1 MSKVETSRRVL
12 RLFGSLPVP
21 SIPGVTRRNAFCV
34 AVHEESF
41 VSYMS
46 VRSCMAAVLAMSVA
60 GGSIL
65 AQSAARPEAKLKL
78 PELKY
83 ETYTLPNGLKVIT
96 HEDHRLPLVA
106 VDLWYHVGPLNER
119 PGRTGFAHLFE
130 HMMFEGSEHVGEKA
144 HIKYVQGAGA
154 TDVNGTT
161 DFDRTNYFETLPA
174 NQLELGLWLESDR
187 MGFLMEGLDRKLLQ
201 NQRDVVRN
209 ERRQG
214 EGRPYAAANEAVAH
228 LLYPKGHPYY
238 GDVIGSHADVEAARI
253 ADIRDFH
260 QQFYTPNNASIA
272 IAGDF
277 DPAKLKDLLT
287 KYFGPIPA
295 GPKVDPVTVTTP
307 PITAQKRA
315 TVTDTVQLPQVT
327 IAWLT
332 PAAYTPESYSMG
344 AAIYAL
350 GGGKASRLD
359 QALVY
364 KTQVAQSVYCYDRPS
379 KLNGSAQCVVT
390 AKPGVKLEDLEAT
403 VWSEIA
409 RLQTEGPTAGEVEA
423 AKAGSL
429 TEKISGLQRLGG
441 FGGVADTL
449 DEYNQ
454 YTGDPGF
461 LPKDI
466 AMSEAVSVASTRTAA
481 VKYLTRDAAV
491 VVYCV
496 PGKKVLDD
504 VPRSPDDT
512 DANVKITNPYTP
524 EFEQAQSWRKTP
536 PQAGPP
542 ITVHLPVPQTFTL
555 ANGLKVYVIEEKS
568 LPVLSASF
576 VTRAGNENNVSG
588 KEGLASLTALTM
600 GEATTTRD
608 LKTLADAQERIGISI
623 AVGAT
628 MDGASSGLTVLT
640 DHTHEAFDLFSDVL
654 EHPAF
659 KTDDLDRLRQRRLIG
674 IKQETDNVGSI
685 MSRVGP
691 KLLYGDLPYGASAT
705 GTSESVSGLTRE
717 DVTSFYASHY
727 GPADSAL
734 VLAGDVTVPEAK
746 KLAEQYFGSWA
757 GKASAPVALPPPPAP
772 QPTHIVIVDKPGAP
786 QTSLQAFGFGVPANS
801 PDLQTIQVM
810 NYVLGASFASRINM
824 NLREVHGYTY
834 GARSG
839 YQTYRL
845 GGGFTAG
852 GLVRT
857 DVTGPAATQLM
868 YEIKRFPTAPPTEA
882 ELNEAKIAS
891 IQSLPGRFET
901 TASITDSM
909 TSIFLYDRP
918 LDYYA
923 ALPAKYASIHSA
935 DVERVAKQYV
945 HPDQLIIVAAG
956 DRAKIEPGLKEAN
969 LGPVEVR
976 DINGKLVT
984 DDKK

>member
-1 MSKVETSRRVL
+1 MKV
-12 RLFGSLPVP
+12 FGKSL
-21 SIPGVTRRNAFCV
+21 
-34 AVHEESF
+34 
-41 VSYMS
+41 
-46 VRSCMAAVLAMSVA
+46 AAVAALVIGLTAA
-60 GGSIL
+60 IPAT
-65 AQSAARPEAKLKL
+65 AQDGKLKL
-78 PELKY
+78 PEIKY

-187 MGFLMEGLDRKLLQ
+187 MGFLMEGLNRELLT

-214 EGRPYAAANEAVAH
+214 EGRPYAAAGEAVAH
-228 LLYPKGHPYY
+228 LLYPAGHPYY
-238 GDVIGSHADVEAARI
+238 GDVIGSHADIEAARI

-277 DPAKLKDLLT
+277 DPKQLKEMLT

-295 GPKVDPVTVTTP
+295 GPKVDPVTTVTP
-307 PITAQKRA
+307 PITSQKRE
-315 TVTDTVQLPQVT
+315 TVTDTVRLPQVT

-332 PAAYTPESYSMG
+332 PPAYSPGSYDVSAAMF
-344 AAIYAL
+344 AL
-350 GGGKASRLD
+350 GGAKASRLD

-364 KTQVAQSVYCYDRPS
+364 KTQVAQRVSCYNRPN
-379 KLNGSAQCVVT
+379 KLNGSAECTVV

-409 RLQTEGPTAGEVEA
+409 KLQTDGPTTEEVEA
-423 AKAGSL
+423 AKAGEL
-429 TEKISGLQRLGG
+429 TRKITGLQRLGG

-454 YTGDPGF
+454 YTGDPGY
-461 LPKDI
+461 LPKDL
-466 AMSEAVSVASTRTAA
+466 AAQAAVSVASAKAAA
-481 VKYLTRDAAV
+481 VKYLTKDSAV

-496 PGKKVLDD
+496 PGKKVLND
-504 VPRSPDDT
+504 VPRSPADT
-512 DANVKITNPYTP
+512 DANVKITNPYTD
-524 EFEQAQSWRKTP
+524 EFEKSQEWRKTVP
-536 PQAGPP
+536 KAGPP
-542 ITVHLPVPQTFTL
+542 VTVHLPVPETFTL
-555 ANGLKVYVIEEKS
+555 ANGLKVYVVEEKA
-568 LPVLSASF
+568 LPVLSAAL
-576 VTRAGNENNVSG
+576 VTRAGSENNPAD
-588 KEGLASLTALTM
+588 KAGLASLTAQVM
-600 GEATTTRD
+600 GEETTTRD
-608 LKTLADAQERIGISI
+608 LKQLADAQERIGVRIGVMASMD
-623 AVGAT
+623 AT
-628 MDGASSGLTVLT
+628 GSSMTVLT
-640 DHTHEAFDLFSDVL
+640 NHTHEGMDLFADVI

-659 KTDDLDRLRQRRLIG
+659 KTEDLERLRRQRLVG
-674 IKQETDNVGSI
+674 IQQETDSVAS
-685 MSRVGP
+685 MAQRVGP
-691 KLLYGDLPYGASAT
+691 KLVYADQPYGVSQT
-705 GTSESVSGLTRE
+705 GTTESVTALTRE
-717 DVTSFYASHY
+717 DVTGFYAAHY

-734 VLAGDVTVPEAK
+734 VLAGDITPAEAR
-746 KLAEQYFGSWA
+746 KLAEQYFGKWT
-757 GKASAPVALPPPPAP
+757 GHASAGLTLPPAP
-772 QPTHIVIVDKPGAP
+772 SLPATHVVILDKPGAP
-786 QTSLQAFGFGVPANS
+786 QSALYAYGLGVPANS
-801 PDLQTIQVM
+801 PDLQTLQVM
-810 NYVLGASFASRINM
+810 NYVLGGSFASRINM
-824 NLREVHGYTY
+824 NLREKNGYTY
-834 GARSG
+834 GANSQ
-839 YQTYRL
+839 YAFYR
-845 GGGFTAG
+845 GGGPFIAG

-868 YEIKRFPTAPPTEA
+868 YEIKRFPTTPPTEA
-882 ELNEAKIAS
+882 ELNEAKVAR
-891 IQSLPGRFET
+891 IQSLPGQFET
-901 TASITDSM
+901 TQAIAGSM
-909 TSIFLYDRP
+909 GAIFLYDRP

-923 ALPAKYASIHSA
+923 TLPAKYRAVTAA
-935 DVERVAKQYV
+935 DVARVAAADV

-956 DRAKIEPGLKEAN
+956 DRAKIEPQLKAAD

-984 DDKK
+984 DAK